1 MPALTTVYKHKKDGK
16 LFVQFSIKQP
26 EEILNLKITSELT
39 AKYYGNNESLTFT
52 REGTIVNYNIEFP
65 DDDQAGST
73 SFINTIYSIIDS
85 HR

>member
-1 MPALTTVYKHKKDGK
+1 MSALTTVYKHKKEGK

-26 EEILNLKITSELT
+26 DDILNLKISGELT
-39 AKYYGNNESLTFT
+39 VKYYNNESLNFT